1 MSDSNVIAKQ
11 MKIDNKLED
20 SQLLQVESTV
30 KSRLNLQ
37 MNARNL
43 ASNSRSYQ
51 DAEAYIN
58 GLSQEQL
65 VQL

>member
-1 MSDSNVIAKQ
+1 MSDANVIAKQ

-30 KSRLNLQ
+30 KSRLNQ
-37 MNARNL
+37 QINVRNL
-43 ASNSRSYQ
+43 VYNTRSYR
-51 DAEAYIN
+51 DAEAYVN